1 MKKHIKHLGADLP
14 ASLVVFLVALPLCL
28 GIGFASTN
36 VEGIGS
42 TPNIFAGLIAG
53 IVGGIIVGVLSGSR
67 IGVSGPAAG
76 LITIITA
83 AIATLGSFDAFLV
96 AVVLSGVIQIIA
108 GYARLGILGNYFPSS
123 VIKGM
128 LAAIGITL
136 ILKEIPHAFGY
147 DTDFFGDESFLQ
159 TDGHNTFSEL
169 LYAFNA
175 LEPGAIIISLLSIL
189 VLILFN
195 QERFKKIALFKLIP
209 GALIVVLLGIGLNLL
224 FQAYFPELALS
235 KKHLVGLP
243 VATSLSEF
251 TTFFQF
257 PNFSY
262 LSNPNVYI
270 IAATIALVGSLET
283 LLSVEATDNLDPDKH
298 HTPTNRELKAQG
310 VGNIVSGLIG
320 GLPVT
325 QVIVRSSANVSAGGK
340 SKLATIIHGLLLL
353 LSVFFIPTLINLIPL
368 ASLAAILIMVGYKL
382 AQVQLFKYMF
392 RSGYEQFVPF
402 VATIVGVLLTDL
414 LKGIFIGIGVAVFY
428 ILRRNFRH
436 SYTITDTDKGEINL
450 ELAED
455 VTFLNKASIVQYFY
469 DAPEGVTM
477 TIDGSKCKSINHDVL
492 ESIAE
497 FKKFGAPEKKI
508 KLSVINIPDCEIS

>member
-1 MKKHIKHLGADLP
+1 M
-14 ASLVVFLVALPLCL
+14 
-28 GIGFASTN
+28 
-36 VEGIGS
+36 
-42 TPNIFAGLIAG
+42 
-53 IVGGIIVGVLSGSR
+53 
-67 IGVSGPAAG
+67 
-76 LITIITA
+76 
-83 AIATLGSFDAFLV
+83 
-96 AVVLSGVIQIIA
+96 
-108 GYARLGILGNYFPSS
+108 
-123 VIKGM
+123 
-128 LAAIGITL
+128 
-136 ILKEIPHAFGY
+136 
-147 DTDFFGDESFLQ
+147 
-159 TDGHNTFSEL
+159 
-169 LYAFNA
+169 
-175 LEPGAIIISLLSIL
+175 
-189 VLILFN
+189 
-195 QERFKKIALFKLIP
+195 
-209 GALIVVLLGIGLNLL
+209 
-224 FQAYFPELALS
+224 
-235 KKHLVGLP
+235 
-243 VATSLSEF
+243 
-251 TTFFQF
+251 
-257 PNFSY
+257 
-262 LSNPNVYI
+262 
-270 IAATIALVGSLET
+270 
-283 LLSVEATDNLDPDKH
+283 
-298 HTPTNRELKAQG
+298 
-310 VGNIVSGLIG
+310 
-320 GLPVT
+320 T